1 MAKGYSIEHCG
12 IVVLEIFF
20 IIITKQPMTDF
31 YLFGEKCQKGCESGD
46 QEARKGQ
53 GCGGHLF
60 NKEPC
65 LLQQHWP
72 KFFIPDKEAGQRIHG
87 VGKSQQCEPR
97 VSKGDSSP
105 SGCSGFTSA
114 LRHPVCSKEPAEAAG
129 GVPLGHANTHC

>member
-1 MAKGYSIEHCG
+1 
-12 IVVLEIFF
+12 
-20 IIITKQPMTDF
+20 MTGF

-60 NKEPC
+60 NKEVC
-65 LLQQHWP
+65 LLQQHRP
-72 KFFIPDKEAGQRIHG
+72 KFFIPDKEAGQRIHR

-105 SGCSGFTSA
+105 SGCSGFMSA
-114 LRHPVCSKEPAEAAG
+114 LCHPVCSVQRSLLKQLEVCHSG
-129 GVPLGHANTHC
+129 M